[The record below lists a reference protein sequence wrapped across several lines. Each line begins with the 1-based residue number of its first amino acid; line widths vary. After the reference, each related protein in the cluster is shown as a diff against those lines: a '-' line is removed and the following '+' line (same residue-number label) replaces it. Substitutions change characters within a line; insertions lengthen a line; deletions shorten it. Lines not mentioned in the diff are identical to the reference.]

1 MFPPELCDDDVAR
14 VRLVTKWRAELENG
28 RDVDRT
34 GQFSIS
40 CMDVNA
46 AREEE
51 NIWGVFTSQ

>member
-1 MFPPELCDDDVAR
+1 MFPPEFCDDDVAR
-14 VRLVTKWRAELENG
+14 VRHATKWRTELENG
-28 RDVDRT
+28 RDADRT
-34 GQFSIS
+34 GQSSIS